1 MHYSQIITRIDIEN
15 NIQTRLDILQNKV
28 FLVSISPS
36 IRHKVIQEVID
47 YVNLLQEYEIKVPQ
61 KLYNWIDYLNGVWN
75 DENKKENFT

>member
-61 KLYNWIDYLNGVWN
+61 KLYNWIDYLNGV
-75 DENKKENFT
+75 